1 MKDFESLVRE
11 RLLPEDARRCIAE
24 AAKRC
29 ELPATFNALHL
40 EIAACPAD
48 RAAELT
54 AQLESFQTE
63 RMQLLEQL
71 RCILADRTLDVHAKE
86 ESLLRLALQDRNLDK
101 ALRDLRAGVVKIYE
115 KKHPEL
121 KPRQLHEQLKELFE
135 ELQNIRV
142 QLQNEFA
149 KIIDTFIQ
157 EELPGY
163 HLVVEKQSQL
173 EQLIRETTPDPKQCA
188 ERILEMNNELARQVS
203 PHAERLFE
211 QHSRRL
217 FGPEVRLRNEH
228 DFSVYVD
235 RHFSPAEARGYKD
248 SLKGVYARIEEKRR
262 DVISRLV
269 QTIPQE
275 DLEKIQR
282 QQNYLN
288 RYINKY
294 FPAAESKTK
303 KEALQQRVS
312 SSCRRSVTPVP
323 EYKVYG
329 AVAQRDVS
337 VQAMAKADQVKMVQP
352 VTPQQLAIKA
362 AFKLVG
368 ILTKGY

>member
-1 MKDFESLVRE
+1 
-11 RLLPEDARRCIAE
+11 
-24 AAKRC
+24 
-29 ELPATFNALHL
+29 
-40 EIAACPAD
+40 
-48 RAAELT
+48 
-54 AQLESFQTE
+54 
-63 RMQLLEQL
+63 
-71 RCILADRTLDVHAKE
+71 
-86 ESLLRLALQDRNLDK
+86 
-101 ALRDLRAGVVKIYE
+101 
-115 KKHPEL
+115 
-121 KPRQLHEQLKELFE
+121 
-135 ELQNIRV
+135 
-142 QLQNEFA
+142 
-149 KIIDTFIQ
+149 
-157 EELPGY
+157 
-163 HLVVEKQSQL
+163 
-173 EQLIRETTPDPKQCA
+173 
-188 ERILEMNNELARQVS
+188 MNNELAREVS

-211 QHSRRL
+211 QHSRLL

-235 RHFSPAEARGYKD
+235 QNYSPEQARHYKD

-262 DVISRLV
+262 EVIQRLV
-269 QTIPQE
+269 QAIPQE

-294 FPAAESKTK
+294 FSAAESKTK
-303 KEALQQRVS
+303 KEALQRRVS
-312 SSCRRSVTPVP
+312 SSCRRAVGPVP

>member
-1 MKDFESLVRE
+1 M
-11 RLLPEDARRCIAE
+11 
-24 AAKRC
+24 
-29 ELPATFNALHL
+29 
-40 EIAACPAD
+40 
-48 RAAELT
+48 
-54 AQLESFQTE
+54 
-63 RMQLLEQL
+63 
-71 RCILADRTLDVHAKE
+71 
-86 ESLLRLALQDRNLDK
+86 
-101 ALRDLRAGVVKIYE
+101 
-115 KKHPEL
+115 
-121 KPRQLHEQLKELFE
+121 
-135 ELQNIRV
+135 
-142 QLQNEFA
+142 
-149 KIIDTFIQ
+149 
-157 EELPGY
+157 
-163 HLVVEKQSQL
+163 VVEKQSQL

-217 FGPEVRLRNEH
+217 FGSEVRLRNEH

-235 RHFSPAEARGYKD
+235 RHFSPAEARDYKD

-262 DVISRLV
+262 EVIQRLV
-269 QTIPQE
+269 RTLPRE
-275 DLEKIQR
+275 ELEKIQW
-282 QQNYLN
+282 QQHYLN

-294 FPAAESKTK
+294 FPAVESKTK
-303 KEALQQRVS
+303 KEALQQSVS
-312 SSCRRSVTPVP
+312 SSCRRSVNPVP